1 MSTTKV
7 INNYASIAAMTTLGE
22 RVKTEREAKGWSQA
36 ELARRVTR
44 AGYAITQGGIAQ
56 IERRGN
62 TEPKSIVQLAQ
73 ALGLSVTWLQTN
85 RGEKTLRSGAVE
97 EDVPLAIPE
106 LGRRRRQD
114 APASARV
121 APNRTDPM
129 QVFSSA
135 QGGVEGAMILSNEP
149 VAWIPRDARLE
160 GVQNAYGC
168 FVSGDS
174 MEPAYERGN
183 LLLVNPAAPVAPGDD
198 CLFLRETADG
208 GRYVLIKRLVR
219 MNQQGWTVRQ
229 YNPAKTYTLPRKEW
243 QQAHLVIG
251 KYNRTS

>member
-1 MSTTKV
+1 
-7 INNYASIAAMTTLGE
+7 MTTLGE
-22 RVKTEREAKGWSQA
+22 RVKTERETRGWSQA

-44 AGYAITQGGIAQ
+44 AGYSITQGGIAQ
-56 IERRGN
+56 IERRGD

-73 ALGLSVTWLQTN
+73 ALGVSVTWLQSN
-85 RGEKTLRSGAVE
+85 RGDKMGRPVAGDDDSVL
-97 EDVPLAIPE
+97 PMPE
-106 LGRRRRQD
+106 LGKRRRPDTAGLGGRPGGR
-114 APASARV
+114 AA
-121 APNRTDPM
+121 PM

-135 QGGVEGAMILSNEP
+135 QGGNEGAMILSSEP

-160 GVQNAYGC
+160 GVTEAYGC

-183 LLLVNPAAPVAPGDD
+183 LLLVNPTASVGPGDD
-198 CLFLRETADG
+198 CLFLRETVDG
-208 GRYVLIKRLVR
+208 TRYVLVKRLLKVSA
-219 MNQQGWTVRQ
+219 QGWTVRQ

-243 QQAHLVIG
+243 QKAHLVIG